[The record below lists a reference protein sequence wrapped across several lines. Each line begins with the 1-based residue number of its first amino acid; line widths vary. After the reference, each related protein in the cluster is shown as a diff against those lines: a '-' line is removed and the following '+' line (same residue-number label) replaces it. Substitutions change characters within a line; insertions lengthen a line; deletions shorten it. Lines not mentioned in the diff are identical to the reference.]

1 MTQERDICEM
11 ADEILGMD
19 NKGFA
24 DKIKA
29 DIQKGSMNIMRS
41 QTEIDYGDGVA
52 VPAII
57 SKPETAVNPANLV
70 SSNVTFESVRNNE
83 LVSGGNV
90 ASGDRIASQEMRITE
105 TNEKLESV
113 TGASELMGSASKKS
127 VKGGSS
133 AF

>member
-1 MTQERDICEM
+1 M

-19 NKGFA
+19 GKNFA
-24 DKIKA
+24 DKIKK

-52 VPAII
+52 VPAIVN
-57 SKPETAVNPANLV
+57 KPETAVNPANLV

-90 ASGDRIASQEMRITE
+90 ASGDRIAS
-105 TNEKLESV
+105 
-113 TGASELMGSASKKS
+113 
-127 VKGGSS
+127 
-133 AF
+133 